1 MSESKANRQ
10 TNSVHARRA
19 VAYIV
24 LIILSFLCL
33 VWFYVLFINAT
44 RSNNQL
50 KSGFTPLP
58 STYLVKNMTN
68 LFRGSTP
75 VIRGMLNS
83 LVIAAS
89 SAVLSVYF
97 STMTA
102 YAIHA
107 YNFKGKKAIFT
118 FILAIMMI
126 PTQVSALG
134 FIRLMGQMKLTDTYV
149 PLIVPAIA
157 APVTFFYM
165 KQYMESNLPGSLIEA
180 ARIDGAGEF
189 KIFNSI
195 VLPLMV
201 PAIAV
206 QMIFTFVASW
216 NNYFTPNLIISS
228 KMKKTLPILLAEL
241 RNSDRYGSGLCNDR
255 FRDLPGHRC
264 LPSSLQVHCRRCYCR
279 RCQRIKQ
286 YWMFLITD
294 RAHERG
300 CRQRQPLFCVGGYA
314 QMGGYAQIGTAGALL
329 LEHVYKL

>member
-195 VLPLMV
+195 VLPLMI

-241 RNSDRYGSGLCNDR
+241 RNTFDMG
-255 FRDLPGHRC
+255 
-264 LPSSLQVHCRRCYCR
+264 QVYAM
-279 RCQRIKQ
+279 IAFAIFPVIVVYLLLSK
-286 YWMFLITD
+286 YI
-294 RAHERG
+294 
-300 CRQRQPLFCVGGYA
+300 VGGV
-314 QMGGYAQIGTAGALL
+314 TAGGVK
-329 LEHVYKL
+329 E

>member
-118 FILAIMMI
+118 FI
-126 PTQVSALG
+126 
-134 FIRLMGQMKLTDTYV
+134 RLMGQMKLTDTYV

-195 VLPLMV
+195 VLPLMI

-241 RNSDRYGSGLCNDR
+241 RNSDWKTFDMG
-255 FRDLPGHRC
+255 
-264 LPSSLQVHCRRCYCR
+264 QVYAM
-279 RCQRIKQ
+279 IAFAIFPVIVVYLLLSK
-286 YWMFLITD
+286 YI
-294 RAHERG
+294 
-300 CRQRQPLFCVGGYA
+300 VGGV
-314 QMGGYAQIGTAGALL
+314 TAGGVK
-329 LEHVYKL
+329 E